1 MKMKGIMLIT
11 FLLLAALTIGAVSA
25 EDNNTTSA
33 DLQVADEGNDV
44 IALDYDEY
52 GHSIEPYDEE
62 MCIDEED
69 DEYFYDSVVDI
80 TLPSNA
86 KGSFRV
92 FNGGVMVADTDINL
106 KDDDHW
112 EIEDEILYGYL
123 FLDDFNLNMIHDGDN
138 LSFMFYE
145 LKDSQ

>member
-52 GHSIEPYDEE
+52 GHSIEPP
-62 MCIDEED
+62 
-69 DEYFYDSVVDI
+69 FY
-80 TLPSNA
+80 
-86 KGSFRV
+86 
-92 FNGGVMVADTDINL
+92 
-106 KDDDHW
+106 
-112 EIEDEILYGYL
+112 
-123 FLDDFNLNMIHDGDN
+123 
-138 LSFMFYE
+138 
-145 LKDSQ
+145 